1 MGGCTWLARRFFAA
15 DMEAAL
21 LMVVVCLFILI
32 IQL

>member
-21 LMVVVCLFILI
+21 LMVVVY
-32 IQL
+32 